1 MRLVLEVFDAV
12 KAALPASVALG
23 IRISATD
30 WVEGGWDL
38 EQSIALAKA
47 LDARGCHYIH
57 VSSGGLSPAQR
68 IAVGPGYQ
76 LPFAEA
82 IRREA
87 EMPVV
92 GVGLITDARQAED
105 ALAQGKADAI
115 ALARAML
122 YDPRWP
128 WHAAA
133 TLGAR
138 AAAPPQYLRSAPH
151 GASASMAMATG
162 SAG

>member
-1 MRLVLEVFDAV
+1 MQ
-12 KAALPASVALG
+12 
-23 IRISATD
+23 
-30 WVEGGWDL
+30 
-38 EQSIALAKA
+38 QSIELAKA

-57 VSSGGLSPAQR
+57 VSSGGLDPAQE
-68 IAVGPGYQ
+68 IALGPGYQ

-82 IRREA
+82 IRREVA
-87 EMPVV
+87 MPVI
-92 GVGLITDARQAED
+92 GVGLITEPVQAEA
-105 ALAQGKADAI
+105 ALVEGRADAI

-133 TLGAR
+133 ALGAQ
-138 AAAPPQYLRSAPH
+138 AGAPPQYLRSAPH
-151 GASASMAMATG
+151 GASGSMVMATG